1 MSSKAPKD
9 VRAIMLD
16 GTAIQ
21 RAQRESWIKTLD
33 RHERLGN
40 PIVVWRDGK
49 VVWIPAEE
57 IVIPVTAPCDEGS
70 KLDSTHPGCTDES
83 EVV

>member
-1 MSSKAPKD
+1 MSSEAPKD

-21 RAQRESWIKTLD
+21 RALRESWIKTLD
-33 RHERLGN
+33 RHKRLGN

-57 IVIPVTAPCDEGS
+57 IEIPDTEPN
-70 KLDSTHPGCTDES
+70 P
-83 EVV
+83 

>member
-1 MSSKAPKD
+1 MSKKEPKD

-21 RAQRESWIKTLD
+21 RALRQSWIETLD
-33 RHERLGN
+33 RHKRLGN
-40 PIVVWRDGK
+40 PVVVWRDGQ

-57 IVIPVTAPCDEGS
+57 IQTPDV
-70 KLDSTHPGCTDES
+70 S
-83 EVV
+83 EPHE

>member
-1 MSSKAPKD
+1 MSTKEPKD

-21 RAQRESWIKTLD
+21 RALRESWIKTLD
-33 RHERLGN
+33 RHKRLGN
-40 PIVVWRDGK
+40 SIVVWRDGK

-57 IVIPVTAPCDEGS
+57 IEIPNTEP
-70 KLDSTHPGCTDES
+70 KR
-83 EVV
+83 